1 MVGTASPTTIAGA
14 SVLQIGSDKLTEANS
29 NGQLVI
35 GKNNGSS
42 TRKFRLGLDDNYHLS
57 MGDFGHSNDNTYA
70 PQVTIRWDNGNV
82 GIGVPVPTEK
92 LEVQGMV
99 KATALKADSLTIGQY
114 TFDEN
119 AMQLLSFLVKGELDV
134 ELYNLEQKEY
144 MYAADYAP
152 FDDDR
157 RRIFTWRRKEANGEG
172 VRVSQGTW
180 RLQII

>member
-1 MVGTASPTTIAGA
+1 MVGTAAPTTIAGA

-99 KATALKADSLTIGQY
+99 KAIREAGRTPVQRGTFYETIKTWDSTPATEAPPSAGKSKMLEDNLATA
-114 TFDEN
+114 
-119 AMQLLSFLVKGELDV
+119 
-134 ELYNLEQKEY
+134 
-144 MYAADYAP
+144 
-152 FDDDR
+152 
-157 RRIFTWRRKEANGEG
+157 
-172 VRVSQGTW
+172 
-180 RLQII
+180 